1 MNHGDQKSPFIG
13 KKVLHVGCGN
23 SPLPAWLA
31 DTTETR
37 FDIDLNCNP
46 DVCGDMRSTPDVLG
60 DERFDV
66 VFSNHAVEH
75 LYPHEVVST
84 LSGFRKVLND
94 GGVAIVIVPNLKGII
109 PNEDTVYVSSCG
121 PITGQDMY
129 YGKVSLLESMPYMA
143 HHTGFLKETMEKSL
157 MDAGFKKCEVKED
170 DCFNLIAVG
179 VA

>member
-1 MNHGDQKSPFIG
+1 MDDGDHKSPFIG

-31 DTTETR
+31 DNVETR
-37 FDIDLNCNP
+37 FDIDASCHP
-46 DVCGDMRSTPDVLG
+46 DICGDMRNVAEAVG

-75 LYPHEVVST
+75 LYPHEVVPT
-84 LSGFRKVLND
+84 LIGFKRALVE
-94 GGVAIVIVPNLKGII
+94 GGVAIVVVPNLKGITPSQEVI
-109 PNEDTVYVSSCG
+109 YESPCG

-129 YGKVSLLESMPYMA
+129 YGKVSLLETMPYMA
-143 HHTGFLKETMEKSL
+143 HHNGFLKESL
-157 MDAGFKKCEVKED
+157 EQVFSEAGFRTYAVRED
-170 DCFNLIAVG
+170 DCFNLIAAG